1 MNPLLLALLAG
12 PAFAQDPAAP
22 ADPAPS
28 LPPPAVEAQVADAP
42 VDPAALEARVEELEQ
57 QLADLALAIEL
68 STQAAP
74 PPAPAA
80 TRGGGGGQSMNPDI
94 SLIAD
99 VAAAYFTADEPLQTG
114 GHDPTVNGF
123 NLQQLEMSVKS
134 TVDPYFELDANIVF
148 SLFGVEVEE
157 AYATTLG
164 LPLKSQLR
172 IGQMLTRFGR
182 LNNSHPHGW
191 DFVDQPF
198 VLGRVMGGESN
209 RGLGVEASTLLP
221 LPWYVELVA
230 SETMAA
236 GESSARS
243 FYGPEDLGVA
253 GLGDLQTTVALKQFF
268 PMSDDWSLFWGLSW
282 AGGPNPTGRSNRSEL
297 YGSDLYL
304 KWRPISRASNGYVAL
319 QAEGIHRRRQI
330 PDDVLVDWNAY
341 EQLTW
346 RMARRWALAGR
357 HEIGTAA
364 TTIDGEL
371 AGELDS
377 LDPEW
382 TSTRQRFSAA
392 TTFWPT
398 EFSRLRLQGATDLVG
413 WREEPDWSVFLAFE
427 FSVGAHGAHAF

>member
-1 MNPLLLALLAG
+1 VHPLLLAVLAG
-12 PAFAQDPAAP
+12 PALAQDPGAP
-22 ADPAPS
+22 PS
-28 LPPPAVEAQVADAP
+28 PPPAADADASEP
-42 VDPAALEARVEELEQ
+42 VDPVALQARVDELEQ

-68 STQAAP
+68 SSQAAAAP
-74 PPAPAA
+74 SPAPAP
-80 TRGGGGGQSMNPDI
+80 RGGGAGQSMNPDI

-114 GHDPTVNGF
+114 GHDPTANGF
-123 NLQQLEMSVKS
+123 NLQQLEMSIQS
-134 TVDPYFELDANIVF
+134 TVDPYFKLDANIVF

-164 LPLKSQLR
+164 LPLRSQLR

-198 VLGRVMGGESN
+198 VLGRVMGGEGN
-209 RGLGVEASTLLP
+209 RGLGIEGSALLP

-236 GESSARS
+236 GEASARS
-243 FYGPEDLGVA
+243 FYGAQDLGVQR
-253 GLGDLQTTVALKQFF
+253 LGDLQTTVALKQFF
-268 PMSDDWSLFWGLSW
+268 PLSDDWSLFWGLSW
-282 AGGPNPTGRSNRSEL
+282 AGGPNSTGRDNRSEL

-304 KWRPISRASNGYVAL
+304 KWRPISRASTGYVAL
-319 QAEGIHRRRQI
+319 QAEGIHRRRQV
-330 PDDVLVDWNAY
+330 PGDVLVDWNAY

-346 RMARRWALAGR
+346 RMARRWAVAGR

-371 AGELDS
+371 AGELDA

-382 TSTRQRFSAA
+382 TSTRQRITAA